1 MCMFVSVAKATR
13 LVPIAVP
20 SSEQAISAGS
30 RAAEIA

>member
-1 MCMFVSVAKATR
+1 MFVSVAKATR

-20 SSEQAISAGS
+20 SSGQAISARS